1 MGDGTEENPYT
12 RKDVL
17 RLIKEH
23 GDTAEGLDL
32 SGKYFKEGIDLQ
44 EFGLYGII
52 LKKAVLQ
59 RAQLHKAK
67 LHSANLEGANLDHA
81 DLSEAVLLDVNL
93 KRARLENAH
102 LWKAIL
108 RGANI
113 NHASFRGA
121 DLSQAE
127 LEFVSLGADFS
138 RACLWRANLLD
149 AEFPRD
155 ANFEEVYWGDGIL
168 GEEEE
173 DKDFEGAKATYH
185 HLKIWY
191 TEHNAPDIAA
201 KFYFREKEAER
212 KGAERRRDR
221 VAGWFS
227 WAFFGHGEGWKR
239 ILFWIA
245 GCILFFTL
253 IYFFTGT
260 LTLDAFLNSLYYSA
274 VSFITL
280 GYGSWMQATT
290 GCMKGL
296 GVFEAFL
303 GFFMMTLLLVTF
315 VRKWTR

>member
-1 MGDGTEENPYT
+1 MGRGTEKSPYT

-17 RLIKEH
+17 RLIKAN
-23 GDTAEGLDL
+23 GNTAEGLDL

-44 EFGLYGII
+44 ELGLYGII
-52 LKKAVLQ
+52 LNKAVLQ
-59 RAQLHKAK
+59 HANLERAK
-67 LHSANLEGANLDHA
+67 LHFADLEGANLYRA
-81 DLSEAVLLDVNL
+81 NLIEAILVGTNL
-93 KRARLENAH
+93 KRAQLDDALLMRANLHHAN
-102 LWKAIL
+102 LDKTSL
-108 RGANI
+108 RRANL
-113 NHASFRGA
+113 SWA
-121 DLSQAE
+121 DFDSTI
-127 LEFVSLGADFS
+127 LGADF
-138 RACLWRANLLD
+138 REATLWRANLLD

-155 ANFEEVYWGDGIL
+155 AHLEEVGWGDYIL
-168 GEEEE
+168 QEEE
-173 DKDFEGAKATYH
+173 DGFFESAKETYH
-185 HLKIWY
+185 RLKIWY
-191 TEHNAPDIAA
+191 TEHGVPDIAA
-201 KFYFREKEAER
+201 QFYYREKEMER
-212 KGAERRRDR
+212 KSASRRRDR
-221 VAGWFS
+221 MKMWFS